1 MDLYA
6 AKPPSPPG
14 TLFFS
19 GAANRTFLE
28 CHLNIVSAQNF
39 CELHY
44 CRVQYQRK
52 SSVIFFKGIK
62 ITNNTYMLPN
72 LLRCILYS
80 REY

>member
-6 AKPPSPPG
+6 AKPLSPPG
-14 TLFFS
+14 TLFFT

-28 CHLNIVSAQNF
+28 CHLNIASAQNL

-52 SSVIFFKGIK
+52 SSVIFFKGLK
-62 ITNNTYMLPN
+62 ITKNTYMLPHM
-72 LLRCILYS
+72 LRRIL
-80 REY
+80 